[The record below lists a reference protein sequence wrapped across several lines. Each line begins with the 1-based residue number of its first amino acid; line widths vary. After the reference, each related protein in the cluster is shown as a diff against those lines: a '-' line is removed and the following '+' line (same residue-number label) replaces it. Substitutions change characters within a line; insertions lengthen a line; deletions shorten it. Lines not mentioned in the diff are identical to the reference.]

1 METTGF
7 SNEAIITDEGG
18 NSRGRIT
25 EFYIDENNR
34 PIDVDY
40 YPKKVI
46 EGNVSGI
53 ELKPANEAQIREQ
66 MRQQAKVDML
76 NHYRQETIVADI
88 IQNNIYYLHDY
99 DIGDLC
105 SISFDEIEQ
114 TFKARIVEVNETYS
128 KNRLELKITFG
139 TPRKAKYIPVS
150 I

>member
-1 METTGF
+1 
-7 SNEAIITDEGG
+7 
-18 NSRGRIT
+18 
-25 EFYIDENNR
+25 
-34 PIDVDY
+34 
-40 YPKKVI
+40 
-46 EGNVSGI
+46 
-53 ELKPANEAQIREQ
+53 
-66 MRQQAKVDML
+66 ML

-105 SISFDEIEQ
+105 SIAFDEIEQ